1 MGYSALDQSLVGVK
15 GIGIQKARQFEEM
28 GIHTVRD
35 LLFYFPYR
43 YVDYQVK
50 DLATTNH
57 GEKITVEGTIYGQ
70 PVSKRLPKKRS
81 LVSVKVV
88 VDHFMVT
95 AIWFNRAYL
104 KNQLQSGRPILLTGK
119 WDKYRLQIT
128 VSEHEFLDT
137 SKTTKKGHLVPVY
150 SLPSDLG
157 LTQSGFRKIIDQ
169 AIRQYYYALEDY
181 LPQEVIDKYKLYTLK
196 ESIRAIHFPND
207 RLDGKMARRR
217 LVYDE
222 LLLYQMRIQL
232 LKKLNRQNWPGIKRK
247 IEFDKV
253 KAFIRSLPFSLT
265 DAQLR
270 VIGEILG
277 DMEQSYAMNRLLQGD
292 VGSGKTVVAA
302 VALYANFLSGYQ
314 GALMVPTEILAEQH
328 AASLKNLFAN
338 TTIQVEL
345 LTGSLTEKNREA
357 VIGRLQ
363 MGLTDVV
370 VGTHALIQEDVY
382 FKQLGLVITDEQHRF
397 GVEQRAILRRKSD
410 HLSPD
415 VLYMTAT
422 PIPRTLAITAY
433 GDMDVSIIDQYP
445 AGRKKVETHWVRPK
459 QFEKVLAFIDKH
471 VRKGRQAYVIAPL
484 IEESDKLDVQNAI
497 DIYQQLGDFFPNFK
511 IGLMHGRLKP
521 KEKDEVMSQFI
532 KNEVQILVSTTVVEV
547 GVNVPNATI
556 MVIYDADRFGLA
568 QLHQLRGRVGR
579 GEHQSY
585 CILVA
590 DPKSETGKERMR
602 IMEQTNN
609 GFEISRRDLEL
620 RGPGDFFG
628 VKQSGLPEFKLAD
641 LMQDYRTL
649 EVAKKDAEFLIHG
662 EVFWHDL
669 KWEKL
674 RIELERVGGLFE
686 QVLEG

>member
-1 MGYSALDQSLVGVK
+1 MGFSVLDQSLVGVK
-15 GIGIQKARQFEEM
+15 GIGEKRVRQFQEM
-28 GIHTVRD
+28 GIQSIRD

-43 YVDYQVK
+43 YEDYQIK
-50 DLATTNH
+50 DLATALH
-57 GEKITVEGTIYGQ
+57 GEKVTVEGTIYGH
-70 PVSKRLPKKRS
+70 PATKRLSKNRD
-81 LVSVKVV
+81 LISVKVV
-88 VDHFMVT
+88 IDHFIVT
-95 AIWFNRAYL
+95 ATWFNRAFL
-104 KNQLQSGRPILLTGK
+104 KNQLQKGRPILLTGK

-128 VSEHEFLDT
+128 VSEYEFLDT
-137 SKTTKKGHLVPVY
+137 VKTTKKGHLIPVY
-150 SLPSDLG
+150 SLPADLG
-157 LTQSGFRKIIDQ
+157 LTQANFRKIMEQ
-169 AIRQYYYALEDY
+169 AIRQYYYAIEDY
-181 LPQEVIDKYKLYTLK
+181 LPKEVIDKYKLYTLK
-196 ESIRAIHFPND
+196 ESIRAIHFPHD
-207 RLDGKMARRR
+207 HRDGKLARRR

-222 LLLYQMRIQL
+222 LLFYQMKIQL

-247 IEFDKV
+247 IDVDKV
-253 KAFIRSLPFSLT
+253 KSFIHSLPFSLT
-265 DAQLR
+265 NAQKR
-270 VIGEILG
+270 VIKEILG

-302 VALYANFLSGYQ
+302 AALYANYLSGYQ

-328 AASLKNLFAN
+328 MESLKKLFAN
-338 TTIQVEL
+338 TPIQVEV
-345 LTGSLTEKNREA
+345 LTGSLTEKNRKA

-382 FKQLGLVITDEQHRF
+382 FKRLGLVITDEQHRF
-397 GVEQRAILRRKSD
+397 GVEQRALLRRKSD
-410 HLSPD
+410 NFSPD

-422 PIPRTLAITAY
+422 PIPRTLAITAF
-433 GDMDVSIIDQYP
+433 GDMDVSIIDEYP

-459 QFEKVLAFIDKH
+459 QFAKVLAFVEQQ

-497 DIYQQLGDFFPNFK
+497 DIYQQLCEFFPNFK

-521 KEKDEVMSQFI
+521 KEKDEVMNRFL

-556 MVIYDADRFGLA
+556 IVIYDADRFGLA

-602 IMEQTNN
+602 IMEQTND

-628 VKQSGLPEFKLAD
+628 VKQSGLPDFKLAD
-641 LMQDYRTL
+641 LIQDYRTL
-649 EVAKKDAEFLIHG
+649 EAAKKDAEILIHG
-662 EVFWHDL
+662 EEFWSDPKWRHL
-669 KWEKL
+669 KF
-674 RIELERVGGLFE
+674 ELERTGVFLQ
-686 QVLEG
+686 QVIEG